1 MKKRMIALVAVFA
14 MAVGML
20 GGCGNNNSADAGKDN
35 AVSAAGE
42 PMLGGIDDQK
52 NYDTLMKQIQ
62 SVIDADSAN
71 K

>member
-20 GGCGNNNSADAGKDN
+20 GGCGNNSSADAGKDN

-42 PMLGGIDDQK
+42 TSAAEEDSIRRK
-52 NYDTLMKQIQ
+52 RMK
-62 SVIDADSAN
+62 
-71 K
+71 

>member
-42 PMLGGIDDQK
+42 
-52 NYDTLMKQIQ
+52 T
-62 SVIDADSAN
+62 SAAEEEC
-71 K
+71 